1 MATPNS
7 FSPCPFCGGSE
18 GDCCERMARSLE
30 SRAPRNAVI
39 GDRVFIEQAWE
50 DGAGHFHDAYAE
62 VIGIA
67 DDGELRLRFED
78 KAVDDFYGNGAA
90 GAGYGTDTEVEVV
103 EKGAT
108 E

>member
-1 MATPNS
+1 MKPKAK
-7 FSPCPFCGGSE
+7 
-18 GDCCERMARSLE
+18 
-30 SRAPRNAVI
+30 I

-50 DGAGHFHDAYAE
+50 DEVGGFHDAYAE

-78 KAVDDFYGNGAA
+78 KAVDDWYGNGAA

-103 EKGAT
+103 P
-108 E
+108 